1 MPWLT
6 LAHAEREDLAA
17 FLESL
22 SPQQWQAPTLC
33 GRWNVR
39 QVAAHAISFDELGA
53 GEMVRRFMRGR
64 LNTDRINEL
73 GVAEQADRSPEQLVA
88 LLRRYATPHGLTA
101 GFGGRVALTD
111 NMIHQQD
118 IRRVL
123 DAPRTIPPERLR
135 VALDFTRYSPTIR
148 GAWTVRGLR
157 LVATDLEWSHGD
169 GPVMAGEG
177 EALLMAMAGRQD
189 ALEDLSGPVGQ
200 TRRSDVSISALGNDA
215 DLRRYF
221 CKKVFER
228 ISEKVCEWGLDRS
241 YL

>member
-1 MPWLT
+1 M
-6 LAHAEREDLAA
+6 
-17 FLESL
+17 
-22 SPQQWQAPTLC
+22 
-33 GRWNVR
+33 V
-39 QVAAHAISFDELGA
+39 AHAISFDELGA

-64 LNTDRINEL
+64 LNTDRINEV
-73 GVAEQADRSPEQLVA
+73 GVADYADRSPEQLVA

-157 LVATDLEWSHGD
+157 LVATDLGWSHGD
-169 GPVMAGEG
+169 GPAVDGPG
-177 EALLMAMAGRQD
+177 EALLMAMAGRKD
-189 ALEDLSGPVGQ
+189 ALKDLSGAGAA
-200 TRRSDVSISALGNDA
+200 TIAH
-215 DLRRYF
+215 
-221 CKKVFER
+221 R
-228 ISEKVCEWGLDRS
+228 I
-241 YL
+241 